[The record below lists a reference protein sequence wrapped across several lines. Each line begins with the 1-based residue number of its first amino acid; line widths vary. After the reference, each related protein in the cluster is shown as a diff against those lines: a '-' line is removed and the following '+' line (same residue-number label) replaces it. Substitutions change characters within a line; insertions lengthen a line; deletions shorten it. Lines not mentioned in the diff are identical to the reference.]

1 MWQFWS
7 SLKTAFFIA
16 SRDIGKNAK
25 VLAVVLL
32 ALSFLFTNLLFARF
46 MVLGFRDTMEYAVIK
61 VSGNL
66 SLVAQQ
72 EQEKKEDKDISK
84 LASSQ
89 YNLEP
94 EEADYLQNASLL
106 EKRISELPGV
116 TAVTSILT
124 STAMLKHGTKEV
136 PAMILGFPPND
147 EVTVL
152 SRSVVQGRYFEPGY
166 NIEQES
172 GIVLGRYL
180 AEKLAKKRG
189 IPMLEIGDVVRVV
202 FRNSRLKR
210 YTVRGIVDARD
221 YEANY
226 NAFLPRDELQAVLKT
241 KPLEA
246 SEILIKVADKR
257 LIPQLQAAIA
267 TFTNPKGRVET
278 WADKDD
284 LGTPDLVRGF
294 NLVGQIIF
302 GIGLLSSAIVI
313 AVVIY
318 INAIRKRRQI
328 GIIRAIGIK
337 NWLILLVFSV
347 QSFLLAIFGVGMGT
361 GFYYLLDRYL
371 HQHPI
376 VMPFGDMAT
385 SFQLDTYLVAVV
397 LFLIT
402 SVLSGL
408 YPAWIVAREP
418 IAQITAEIG

>member
-1 MWQFWS
+1 MGRFWS

-16 SRDIGKNAK
+16 SRDVTKNAR

-32 ALSFLFTNLLFARF
+32 ALGFLFTNLLFARF
-46 MVLGFRDTMEYAVIK
+46 IVLGFRDTLEYDVIK
-61 VSGNL
+61 VSGAM
-66 SLVAQQ
+66 SLVVQ
-72 EQEKKEDKDISK
+72 EEKEEEEDEDISK
-84 LASSQ
+84 LAGSQ
-89 YNLEP
+89 YKLER
-94 EEADYLQNASLL
+94 EEADYLQNAPQL
-106 EKRISELPGV
+106 EKQISELPGV

-124 STAMLKHGTKEV
+124 SSAMLKHGTKEV
-136 PAMILGFPPND
+136 PAMILGFAPED

-152 SRSVVQGRYFEPGY
+152 SKSIVQGRYFETGY
-166 NIEQES
+166 NIEKES

-189 IPMLEIGDVVRVV
+189 KPSLEVGDVVRVI

-210 YTVRGIVDARD
+210 YTVRGIIDVRD
-221 YEANY
+221 YEMNY
-226 NAFLPRDELQAVLKT
+226 NAVLPRNELQAILKT
-241 KPLEA
+241 NPDEV
-246 SEILIKVADKR
+246 SEILIKVDDKLR
-257 LIPQLQAAIA
+257 LPKLKAAIA

-278 WADKDD
+278 WEEKDD
-284 LGTPDLVRGF
+284 IGLPDLVSGF

-302 GIGLLSSAIVI
+302 GVGLLSSAVVI

-347 QSFLLAIFGVGMGT
+347 QALLLAILSVGVGT

-385 SFQLDTYLVAVV
+385 SFQLDAYLAAVA
-397 LFLIT
+397 LFLVT
-402 SVLSGL
+402 SVLAGL
-408 YPAWIVAREP
+408 YPAWIVSREP